1 MKLAKVV
8 CEIDES
14 RTICLSYEVV
24 TLIKNMCNF
33 IKSLGNEIINV
44 RTDLTLLNTLSCT
57 LKLVVKSGLFWSI
70 FTVYQP

>member
-14 RTICLSYEVV
+14 RTICLSYEVL

-33 IKSLGNEIINV
+33 IKSLGNEIIDV
-44 RTDLTLLNTLSCT
+44 RTE
-57 LKLVVKSGLFWSI
+57 I
-70 FTVYQP
+70 